1 MPRSTW
7 FSIGIVCC
15 GVSLTCVLAIALL
28 PAAEAGEQ
36 SQAADVIK
44 ATGDELVALFKAGK
58 FKEAAIAAKRHTAA
72 LEEVHGQGANETAV
86 GFAFQARSYARNG
99 DRSEARAARDKA
111 IHILSTTPCRDPDF
125 QATTLY
131 GLAII
136 AEELDDLEVAVKCV
150 LEAAALRQQLDE
162 AFPESLA
169 DLATELGERASE
181 AGETNQAI
189 QMYELAVWATASA
202 YGEHSKQNL
211 FCLMRLASHYETQGR
226 HQEAVSLYTAAMD
239 TIERLG
245 GAGSPTMADTMLKI
259 AICRELLGEYAE
271 AEAVARK
278 ASEIISAK
286 LGPNDIQIGQASVII
301 VEACLQQ
308 GKWEQ
313 AEQWAHRALD
323 IMKIND
329 EAGPSER
336 TDAYLSLMSV
346 YAHQGR
352 YAEAEQ
358 VVREALGES
367 EQVGTERTE
376 TMTRMAMLAFIL
388 WSAGKHDEADKA
400 FRQAIAVCEKE
411 FGADGI
417 PAASLRSNYA
427 ANQFYQGRYA
437 EAEALF
443 QRSLDVLRQSMG
455 DNNPTVARLRINLAT
470 VQAAQ
475 GKWQRAAELND
486 QGIRGLVRKVRSQV
500 AVVSPAEQLRVLRGQ
515 YAIGYQAALTMGWL
529 QRVDPRIRELSASW
543 LVNGKAIAHEASA
556 RRAKAV
562 WGAGVAT
569 AGGGLEET
577 VGESHPW
584 VDIEVIRERVPKNAV
599 LVDIARFDVFNY
611 AAKRKGEDWQPARYA
626 AWIVPPADAGA
637 IQVVDLGEAK
647 SIDADVAAYRGV
659 IRAALGK
666 NGLIAEAGEA
676 EAEKTSLRAAQP
688 LAKRILQPILEGVAA
703 AGCAESANELII
715 SPDGELWLVPWSAIP
730 MADGR
735 YLIESRAI
743 STVTSSRDLLPAS
756 QAPAKPSAPTIFADP
771 IFDLPVASLVKAVKA
786 IDAEQQAETKPL
798 IDTVVASATVSR
810 SSSDIGRA
818 ERLVGSLIEASLV
831 ADQIEKLTHEK
842 PTSLLQRHALEERAK
857 RLRSPRIL
865 HFATHGFALADQIVS
880 VARVEKMTSSITSR
894 PRIQGLTSE
903 TGEPLEDPLL
913 RCGLLLTGCKT
924 ALAERPTGLE
934 DGCLTGK
941 EILSLDLAGTEL
953 VVLSA
958 CDTGLGRVQ
967 YGEGVAGLRQAFL
980 IAGADSVLASLW
992 QVPDAPTVEL
1002 MTGFF
1007 EKLGSGGGR
1016 AGALRD
1022 AQMAMIEKRRKASG
1036 AAHPA
1041 VWAGFEI
1048 TGR

>member
-1 MPRSTW
+1 MHRSNG
-7 FSIGIVCC
+7 FSFGCISC
-15 GVSLTCVLAIALL
+15 GAAALVVLAVAPLAVAQS
-28 PAAEAGEQ
+28 PNWEAIR
-36 SQAADVIK
+36 ATDVEM
-44 ATGDELVALFKAGK
+44 ATLFKAGK
-58 FKEAAIAAKRHTAA
+58 FKEAVNAAERHTAA
-72 LEEVHGQGANETAV
+72 LEKVFGQGANETAD
-86 GFAFQARSYARNG
+86 GFAYQAKAHVRNG
-99 DRSEARAARDKA
+99 DKTKARAARDKA
-111 IHILSTTPCRDPDF
+111 IHILSTTPCRDPAF

-136 AEELDDLEVAVKCV
+136 ATELDDLDVAGKCV
-150 LEAAALRQQLDE
+150 IEAAALRQQLDE
-162 AFPESLA
+162 AFPQSLA
-169 DLATELGERASE
+169 DLAVELGERASE

-202 YGEHSKQNL
+202 YGENSKQNL
-211 FCLMRLASHYETQGR
+211 FCLKRLASEYETQGR
-226 HQEAVSLYTAAMD
+226 HEEAVSLYTKAMD

-245 GAGSPTMADTMLKI
+245 GAGSPMMADTMLKV
-259 AICRELLGEYAE
+259 ARCREPLGEYAE

-278 ASEIISAK
+278 ASEIIGEK
-286 LGPNDIQIGQASVII
+286 LSPNDIQMGRASVII
-301 VEACLQQ
+301 AQACLQQ

-313 AEQWAHRALD
+313 AQQWAHRALD
-323 IMKIND
+323 ITKSD
-329 EAGPSER
+329 DKAAPFER
-336 TDAYLSLMSV
+336 TDAYLSLMLV
-346 YAHQGR
+346 YEHQGR

-358 VVREALGES
+358 VIREALGES
-367 EQVGTERTE
+367 EQVGADRTE
-376 TMTRMAMLAFIL
+376 STSRMAMLAFIL

-400 FRQAIAVCEKE
+400 FRQALPLWEKE

-417 PAASLRSNYA
+417 PAVALRSNYA

-443 QRSLDVLRQSMG
+443 QRSFDVLRQAMG
-455 DNNPTVARLRINLAT
+455 DNHPAVTGLTINLAT

-475 GKWQRAAELND
+475 GKWKLAAELND
-486 QGIRGLVRKVRSQV
+486 QGIRGLVRKVCSQV
-500 AVVSPAEQLRVLRGQ
+500 AALSPAEQLRVLRGQ
-515 YAIGYQAALTMGWL
+515 FAIGYQAALTMGWL
-529 QRVDPRIRELSASW
+529 QRADPRIRKLSASW

-562 WGAGVAT
+562 RGAGVTT
-569 AGGGLEET
+569 AVGGPEET

-584 VDIEVIRERVPKNAV
+584 VDIEAIRERVPKNAV

-626 AWIVPPADAGA
+626 AWIVPPAGAGA
-637 IQVVDLGEAK
+637 IQVVDLGDAK
-647 SIDADVAAYRGV
+647 SIDADVAEYRGV

-676 EAEKTSLRAAQP
+676 AAEKTLLRAAQP
-688 LAKRILQPILEGVAA
+688 LAERILQPILEGVAA

-730 MADGR
+730 MSDGR

-756 QAPAKPSAPTIFADP
+756 QVPAEPSAPTIFADP

-786 IDAEQQAETKPL
+786 IDAEQQAETKPR

-831 ADQIEKLTHEK
+831 ADLIEKLTHEK
-842 PTSLLQRHALEERAK
+842 PLALLQRQALEERAK

-880 VARVEKMTSSITSR
+880 VARVEKMTSSIANSR
-894 PRIQGLTSE
+894 WIQGLTSE

-924 ALAERPTGLE
+924 ALAERPSGLE

-967 YGEGVAGLRQAFL
+967 FGEGVAGLRQAFL

-1007 EKLGSGGGR
+1007 DKLGSGGGR
-1016 AGALRD
+1016 AGALRH